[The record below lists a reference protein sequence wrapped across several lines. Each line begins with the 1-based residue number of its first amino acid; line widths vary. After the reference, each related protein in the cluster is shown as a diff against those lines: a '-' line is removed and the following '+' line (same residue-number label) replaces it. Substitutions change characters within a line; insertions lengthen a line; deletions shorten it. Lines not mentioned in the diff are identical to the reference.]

1 MFTVKCSN
9 LENIL
14 VPAKKGD
21 VGFDLVASSDPRV
34 VGQPISK
41 DSPYYESIDY
51 IEYDI
56 DLQIEVPE
64 GYYCLIFPRSS
75 ISNYNL
81 QLSNSVGV
89 IDNGFRGKLKARF
102 NYILQPDLIER
113 MKYIKDYDKEYVYEN
128 FVTEINY
135 DKIYKKG
142 DKIAQIVFQK
152 YLIPELVKGELSV
165 TDRADGGFG
174 STGK

>member
-1 MFTVKCSN
+1 MFSVKCSN
-9 LENIL
+9 LDSIL
-14 VPAKKGD
+14 PPAKTGD
-21 VGFDLVASSDPRV
+21 VGFDLIASSDPKI
-34 VGQPISK
+34 VGQQIQEGS
-41 DSPYYESIDY
+41 SFYETIDY

-64 GYYCLIFPRSS
+64 GYYCLVFPRSS

-81 QLSNSVGV
+81 QLCNSVGV
-89 IDNGFRGKLKARF
+89 IDNGFRGNLKARF
-102 NYILQPDLIER
+102 NYVLQPNLLEQT
-113 MKYIKDYDKEYVYEN
+113 KYFRDGWIYEN
-128 FVTEINY
+128 FVTEVNL

-152 YLIPELVKGELSV
+152 YLIPELVQGELSV

-174 STGK
+174 STGR

>member
-9 LENIL
+9 LDNIL

-21 VGFDLVASSDPRV
+21 VGFDLIASSDPRV

-56 DLQIEVPE
+56 DLQIEIPD
-64 GYYCLIFPRSS
+64 GYYCQIFPRSS

-102 NYILQPDLIER
+102 NYILQPNLIER
-113 MKYIKDYDKEYVYEN
+113 MKYFKDYDKEYVYEN
-128 FVTEINY
+128 FVTEIDF

-142 DKIAQIVFQK
+142 DKIAQAVFHKMIV
-152 YLIPELVKGELSV
+152 PELVQSELSK
-165 TDRADGGFG
+165 TERGEDSFG